1 MPVKAVLVGNPN
13 CGKSTLFNALT
24 GGNAHVGNW
33 PGVTVERREGRYK
46 IKNEEISLTDLPG
59 IYSLSPYSP
68 EEAIAR
74 RYIVGGENTPDVII
88 NILDA
93 AAIERSIYLTT
104 ELMETD
110 IPIVIALN
118 MVDAAEKRGIYISA
132 ERLSERLGTEVIAI
146 SAAKGRGLNE
156 LMKAVLRAAQLK
168 RVGIS
173 TLHEYNLNKYVKSIS
188 QLLKAG
194 GVKHAAYYAAKILEE
209 GIEACDDIKLA
220 SAADLQIKS
229 IYADAKRCVTDG
241 DIETAA
247 AAARYNF
254 IEECCSAAVKKSK
267 IYSTT
272 ASDKADKLFTHRVLG
287 IPIFAVIMALIFS
300 LTFSSSMFG
309 LPMPGALLHSA
320 VEGGVD
326 VCLNALRSILTK
338 MGTAHWLESLIIDGI
353 MGGIGSVIAFM
364 PQILLLFFFITILES
379 SGYMARA
386 AFIMDGALRKVGLS
400 GKSFVPM
407 LMGFGCSVPAVMACR
422 TIENEKDKALAIT
435 LIPFMS
441 CGAKLP
447 IYGLFSAAFF
457 AEHQGAVM
465 VLIYG
470 IGIAVALVSALII
483 KKKALKNGDAAFIM
497 ELPSYRMPT
506 IRNISISLYE
516 KMKHFL
522 TKAGTIIALA
532 SAAAWF
538 MQNFSF
544 SLQMVDDPSCSML
557 GSIGKAMLI
566 IFKPMGFGDNWQLPV
581 AILAGIIA
589 KEAVVSTLGVLYG
602 AGETG
607 AKASISAPIA
617 SVLSSG
623 IISPAAGLAF
633 MVFNL
638 LAPPCSAALA
648 VIRREMPSKKW
659 FWSAVIFYIAAA
671 YTVSFLVYVIASLL
685 LNV

>member
-13 CGKSTLFNALT
+13 CGKSTLFNVLT

-33 PGVTVERREGRYK
+33 PGVTVERRQGKYK
-46 IKNEEISLTDLPG
+46 IKNEEISLIDLPG

-68 EEAIAR
+68 EEDIAR
-74 RYIVGGENTPDVII
+74 QHIVGSDTPDVII
-88 NILDA
+88 NIVDA
-93 AAIERSIYLTT
+93 TAIERSLYLTT

-110 IPIVIALN
+110 IPIVIAIN
-118 MVDAAEKRGIYISA
+118 MMDAAKKHGISISTEK
-132 ERLSERLGTEVIAI
+132 LSKKLGVEVIAI
-146 SAAKGRGLNE
+146 SAVKGRGINE
-156 LMKAVLRAAQLK
+156 LMKAVLRAARLN
-168 RVGIS
+168 RIGVS
-173 TLHEYNLNKYVKSIS
+173 TLYEYNLNKYVKSIS
-188 QLLKAG
+188 QLLKSE
-194 GVKHAAYYAAKILEE
+194 GVKHPAYYAAKILEE
-209 GIEACDDIKLA
+209 GMAACSNINLD
-220 SAADLQIKS
+220 STSDLRIKS
-229 IYADAKRCVTDG
+229 AYAAAKRYAPDG

-247 AAARYNF
+247 AIARYNY
-254 IEECCSAAVKKSK
+254 IDECCETSVKKLK
-267 IYSTT
+267 IYNMT
-272 ASDKADKLFTHRVLG
+272 ASDKADKIFTHRLFG
-287 IPIFAVIMALIFS
+287 IPIFAVIMALIFI
-300 LTFSSSMFG
+300 LTFSSSIFG

-320 VEGGVD
+320 VEGGID
-326 VCLNALRSILTK
+326 VCLNALRSILAK
-338 MGTAHWLESLIIDGI
+338 IGTAYWLESLIIDGI
-353 MGGIGSVIAFM
+353 MGGIGSVITFM

-386 AFIMDGALRKVGLS
+386 AFIMDGILRKVGLS

-407 LMGFGCSVPAVMACR
+407 LMGFGCSVPAIMACR

-457 AEHQGAVM
+457 PAHQGAVM

-470 IGIAVALVSALII
+470 IGVAVALMSALII
-483 KKKALKNGDAAFIM
+483 KKRLFKGNDAAFIM

-522 TKAGTIIALA
+522 IKAGTIIALA
-532 SAAAWF
+532 SAAAWLT
-538 MQNFSF
+538 QNVSF

-602 AGETG
+602 AGEES
-607 AKASISAPIA
+607 AKAALAAPIA

-623 IISPAAGLAF
+623 ILSPASGLAF
-633 MVFNL
+633 MIFNL

-648 VIRREMPSKKW
+648 VMRREMPSKKW
-659 FWSAVIFYIAAA
+659 FWSAMIFYIATA
-671 YTVSFLVYVIASLL
+671 YTVSLLVYAIASVI